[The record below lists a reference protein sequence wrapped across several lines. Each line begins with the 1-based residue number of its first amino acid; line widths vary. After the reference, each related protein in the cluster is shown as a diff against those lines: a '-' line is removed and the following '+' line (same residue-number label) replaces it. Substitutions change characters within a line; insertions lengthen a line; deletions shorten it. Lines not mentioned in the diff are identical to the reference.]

1 LDLFIDP
8 ETLARI
14 LGFSIGFLYGE
25 SFSELDF
32 KVKYL
37 SQWYKNRSILTQWFI
52 ASLLDSQHH
61 FQWGLL
67 LMLLAQTLGLSPPML
82 VLIYFIGLGLVISDL
97 KDYEYVVARL
107 GLSRRLFTGET
118 KDEQEGSRVNQN
130 HRTR

>member
-1 LDLFIDP
+1 MDLFIDP
-8 ETLARI
+8 ETLAKV

-37 SQWYKNRSILTQWFI
+37 SQWYKNRSNFTQWFI

-61 FQWGLL
+61 FQWGLA
-67 LMLLAQTLGLSPPML
+67 LMLLAQTVGFSPLMLML
-82 VLIYFIGLGLVISDL
+82 VYFAGLGLVVSDL

-107 GLSRRLFTGET
+107 GLSRRLITGET
-118 KDEQEGSRVNQN
+118 KDEQEDSRLD
-130 HRTR
+130 